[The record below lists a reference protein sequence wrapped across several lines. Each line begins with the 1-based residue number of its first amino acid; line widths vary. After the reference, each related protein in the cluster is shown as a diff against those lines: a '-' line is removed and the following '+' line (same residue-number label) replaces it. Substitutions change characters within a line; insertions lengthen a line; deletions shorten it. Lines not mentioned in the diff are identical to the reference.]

1 MLHLRAP
8 PPLQGSTPGPS
19 AAAAQRLCSVPLLL
33 AGFASAA
40 ATNVAFLRLLEP
52 DRLFFNMR
60 ATARLPQPKAVR
72 PYGGWE
78 APGAGI
84 RGHFVGVRRR
94 RCASQNRISASSR
107 GLRAS
112 AVSPPRDLP

>member
-1 MLHLRAP
+1 M
-8 PPLQGSTPGPS
+8 
-19 AAAAQRLCSVPLLL
+19 PLLL

-78 APGAGI
+78 APGAG
-84 RGHFVGVRRR
+84 GH
-94 RCASQNRISASSR
+94 A
-107 GLRAS
+107 
-112 AVSPPRDLP
+112 